1 MGCLAQG
8 SEAAGRSAG
17 GTADVASSAGCAGD
31 TLVPVPIRGG
41 QAFWGEG
48 SACIQAG
55 GQPGECRAGTVPAGL
70 CGSLSLSQRR

>member
-1 MGCLAQG
+1 M
-8 SEAAGRSAG
+8 
-17 GTADVASSAGCAGD
+17 ASSAGCGGD
-31 TLVPVPIRGG
+31 ALVPVPIRGG

-70 CGSLSLSQRR
+70 CGLPVVEPAQVTQSFSRHGSSLPRGPWS